1 MAKVS
6 FGFYFSVTKYT
17 NCLQEEIGLNISSMY
32 LSKLIMAIYLAKYQP
47 KVVMASVSQLFFRN
61 SFLCQDWNQ
70 IYESN
75 SNYVLLRIR
84 SKVLIFCSK
93 KHDMQFARQSFTHAW
108 SIEVSIKNEWPLIE
122 SLLMY
127 FMSCATFDFWCKN
140 SVKAKS

>member
-1 MAKVS
+1 MW
-6 FGFYFSVTKYT
+6 
-17 NCLQEEIGLNISSMY
+17 IIH
-32 LSKLIMAIYLAKYQP
+32 KLLAKGNRFEYFWHE
-47 KVVMASVSQLFFRN
+47 SVKIDYGNLFGKISAKSCHGKCKSIVSSEIH
-61 SFLCQDWNQ
+61 SFVK

-75 SNYVLLRIR
+75 SNYVLLKIWLT
-84 SKVLIFCSK
+84 VLIFCSK
-93 KHDMQFARQSFTHAW
+93 KHDVQFARQSFTHAW

>member
-17 NCLQEEIGLNISSMY
+17 NCLQEEIGLNISGMN
-32 LSKLIMAIYLAKYQP
+32 LSKLIMAIYLAKYLP

-75 SNYVLLRIR
+75 SNYVLLKIWLT
-84 SKVLIFCSK
+84 VLIFCSK
-93 KHDMQFARQSFTHAW
+93 KHDMQFARQSFTHA
-108 SIEVSIKNEWPLIE
+108 
-122 SLLMY
+122 
-127 FMSCATFDFWCKN
+127 
-140 SVKAKS
+140 